1 MRCSLCKKES
11 NALTLI
17 GSRFV
22 CTSCN
27 YNLHIKRY
35 KYCISYEDD
44 GYGSFEDFNLNA
56 KEIPFLQVGD
66 EFG

>member
-11 NALTLI
+11 NALTMI
-17 GSRFV
+17 GGRFV

-44 GYGSFEDFNLNA
+44 EYGSFEDF
-56 KEIPFLQVGD
+56 E
-66 EFG
+66 